1 MLLLPAFGLLLCG
14 FAGVIVNGILAYR
27 FRADPAAA
35 RETIRSQLS
44 SLRPLGLGA
53 DDPPADR
60 EKLDVQ
66 RAEQT
71 VRIMKWVS
79 PLFAGVSAVVLLG
92 GLSIALGWNY
102 RLAQLSCVAA
112 SVNIPQFCCVPG
124 AIAGLWGLV
133 LLRSAEGRAHFGQ

>member
-27 FRADPAAA
+27 FRADPAIAQ
-35 RETIRSQLS
+35 ETIRSQLS
-44 SLRPLGLGA
+44 SLRQRGLGA
-53 DDPPADR
+53 EDPPADR
-60 EKLDVQ
+60 DKLDAQ

-71 VRIMKWVS
+71 VLMMRWVS

-92 GLSIALGWNY
+92 GLSIALRWNY
-102 RLAQLSCVAA
+102 RLAQLGCVAA
-112 SVNIPQFCCVPG
+112 AVNIPQLCCIPG
-124 AIAGLWGLV
+124 AIAGVWGFV